1 VAREAWHAACKP
13 AGALPPTARQ
23 DQKWPDVVW
32 IVRHGESA
40 GNVARARAYL
50 AQQALIDI
58 QARDPDVPLS
68 EVGRAQAAALGC
80 WFAAMPAAERPAA
93 LLTSP
98 YARARQTAEIVAEVA
113 DLYTDDD
120 VRLVVDE
127 RLREKELGV
136 LDRLTRWGI
145 EARYPEQAELR
156 ARLGKFYHRPPG
168 GESWCDVILR
178 LRSVIDTLT
187 REYCGERVLIVCHSV
202 VVLCFRYLFER
213 LSEQEVLEVDRTCE
227 VANCAVTEYVFDP
240 TVGKRG
246 KLVRRL
252 YNFVA
257 PIEQAGEPVT
267 SAPDVKTAAP

>member
-1 VAREAWHAACKP
+1 MR
-13 AGALPPTARQ
+13 RD
-23 DQKWPDVVW
+23 DQKWPDVLW

-40 GNVARARAYL
+40 GNVARQQAYR
-50 AQQALIDI
+50 AQQALIELPT
-58 QARDPDVPLS
+58 RDPDVPLS
-68 EVGRAQAAALGC
+68 EVGQHQARALGG
-80 WFAAMPAAERPAA
+80 WFAGIPAPERPAIV
-93 LLTSP
+93 LTST
-98 YARARQTAEIVAEVA
+98 YLRAQETAEIITQVA
-113 DLYTDDD
+113 DLRAAADFS
-120 VRLVVDE
+120 LVVDE
-127 RLREKELGV
+127 RLREKEFGV

-145 EARYPEQAELR
+145 EAKYPEQAEFR

-213 LSEQEVLEVDRTCE
+213 LSEREILDIDRTDE
-227 VANCAVTEYVFDP
+227 VANCAVTEYEFDP
-240 TVGKRG
+240 QAGRRG
-246 KLVRRL
+246 KLVRRR